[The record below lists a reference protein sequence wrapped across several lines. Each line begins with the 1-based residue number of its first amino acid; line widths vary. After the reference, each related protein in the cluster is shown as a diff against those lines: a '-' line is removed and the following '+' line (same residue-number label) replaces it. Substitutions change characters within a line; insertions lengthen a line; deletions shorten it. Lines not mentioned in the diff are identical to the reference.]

1 MYFTRSKY
9 LGLKT
14 DYAEELSSFGV
25 PLLGQ
30 KWERMADVQKGSQ
43 KAIPT
48 ADGSKRQKPDTAP
61 ENEID
66 EEEQMDSQLDPEEE
80 TSATFIIMI
89 IINMNI
95 ITIIF
100 TIPVIVII
108 VLTITI
114 IIIIITLPI
123 GSLCLKR

>member
-1 MYFTRSKY
+1 
-9 LGLKT
+9 
-14 DYAEELSSFGV
+14 
-25 PLLGQ
+25 
-30 KWERMADVQKGSQ
+30 MAGVQKGSQ

-61 ENEID
+61 EDEIVQ
-66 EEEQMDSQLDPEEE
+66 EEQMDSQLDPEEE
-80 TSATFIIMI
+80 TSATFIII
-89 IINMNI
+89 IINMNII

-114 IIIIITLPI
+114 ISIIT
-123 GSLCLKR
+123 